1 VLVEEMELVPHQ
13 KQRQGLAT
21 VMGFRGPNDHRNNE
35 LDDKMDVRRDDRST
49 QGLLNA
55 LLISRINRG

>member
-13 KQRQGLAT
+13 KQRQGLAK
-21 VMGFRGPNDHRNNE
+21 VMGFRSPNGHRNNE